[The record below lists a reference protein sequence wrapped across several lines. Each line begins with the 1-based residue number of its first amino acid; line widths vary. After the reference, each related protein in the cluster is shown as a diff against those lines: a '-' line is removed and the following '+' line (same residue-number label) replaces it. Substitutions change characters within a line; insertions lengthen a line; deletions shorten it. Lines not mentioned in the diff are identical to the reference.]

1 MSKTIITTMNKLA
14 AGVAMGV
21 TGLSMGYV
29 ATAVATEADV
39 AGFVENATYYRD
51 GRGLSKFRNTA
62 QLEVIKPVESEGRWY
77 NVTVNGVLRG
87 TYDGVY
93 DLNDDEFGASSAPEA
108 YLGEHW
114 HPNDNPIVAFSP
126 VKFPCENGDAAL
138 CGNLDDYM
146 DKDEDDLKFPEFN
159 DELDFI
165 RELYVDATTDLSNGD
180 QFSVRVGKQ
189 QVVWGKTDLFRVLD
203 VINPV
208 DFSRHN
214 IYDELED
221 IRIPQWIA
229 QAEWRMGPTAFLDD
243 SNLSVVWNFD
253 KFRPNNLGQCGSPY
267 AILDAGC
274 FFSARTPALGGL
286 PVISNVDVP
295 NWQLSN
301 TQGGIKWEG
310 VAGDATFSLN
320 AYTYRQQLPS
330 LHANANPGA
339 AGGIF
344 EIQFPRVNLV
354 GGSIDYYAQNI
365 DSVLRLETTYTEGEE
380 VPAYVGGFAE
390 TDMFRYVLGVDKNL
404 VIPALS
410 SSAFL
415 ISGQLFG
422 EHILD
427 YREDLPNEEDNW
439 IATLLVK
446 GWWMNNR
453 LSPQVIIAHDVGAK
467 ATVVA
472 PSVEYLVDD
481 NWKVNLALS
490 LKTGGN
496 EQFDT
501 NALAA
506 KFPGNPPM
514 GVWEPLA
521 RFTNGPIG
529 VANEEDEIQLTVR
542 YSF

>member
-29 ATAVATEADV
+29 ATAAAAEADV
-39 AGFVENATYYRD
+39 SGFVENATYYRD
-51 GRGLSKFRNTA
+51 SRGISKFRNTG
-62 QLEVIKPVESEGRWY
+62 QLEVIKPVETEGRWY

-93 DLNDDEFGASSAPEA
+93 DLNDDEFGASSDPEA

-114 HPNDNPIVAFSP
+114 HPNDNPPVAFAP

-138 CGNLDDYM
+138 CSNLDDYM
-146 DKDEDDLKFPEFN
+146 DKDEDEVEFPEFN
-159 DELDFI
+159 EELDFI
-165 RELYVDATTDLSNGD
+165 RELYVDATTDISNGD
-180 QFSVRVGKQ
+180 QFSIRLGKQ

-221 IRIPQWIA
+221 SRIPQWIL
-229 QAEWRMGPTAFLDD
+229 QAEWRMGATGTLDD
-243 SNLSVVWNFD
+243 SNLSLVWNFD
-253 KFRPNNLGQCGSPY
+253 KFRPNNLGQCGTAY
-267 AILDAGC
+267 VMLDAGC
-274 FFSARTPALGGL
+274 FFSARIPAFGGL
-286 PVISNVDVP
+286 PVISGVDIP

-330 LHANANPGA
+330 LHANADPGA
-339 AGGIF
+339 AGGVF
-344 EIQFPRVNLV
+344 EIQFPRVNLI
-354 GGSIDYYAQNI
+354 GGSIDYYSQDI

-380 VPAYVGGFAE
+380 VPALVGGFAE
-390 TDMFRYVLGVDKNL
+390 TDMFRYVLGLDKNV

-415 ISGQLFG
+415 FSGQLFG

-427 YREDLPNEEDNW
+427 YRDDLPNEEDNW
-439 IATLLVK
+439 IGTLLVK

-453 LSPQVIIAHDVGAK
+453 LSPQVIIAHDVGAQ
-467 ATVVA
+467 ATAFV
-472 PSVEYLVDD
+472 PSVDYLVTD
-481 NWKVNLALS
+481 NWKVNLALNVKS
-490 LKTGGN
+490 GGN
-496 EQFDT
+496 EKFDT
-501 NALAA
+501 APAP
-506 KFPGNPPM
+506 F

-521 RFTNGPIG
+521 RFSNGPIG
-529 VANEEDEIQLTVR
+529 VANEEDELQLTIR